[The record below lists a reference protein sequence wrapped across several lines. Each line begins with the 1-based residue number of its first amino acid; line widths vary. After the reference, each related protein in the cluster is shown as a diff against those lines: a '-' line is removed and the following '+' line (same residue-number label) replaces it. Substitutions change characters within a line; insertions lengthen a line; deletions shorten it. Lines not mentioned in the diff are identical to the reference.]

1 MKRIAPTLALLFLF
15 CSAYGQNRPKFLYA
29 EFADQSVTFYPFY
42 KPFGSNFDPAV
53 SLGGGIDYRQNGN
66 LTLFQ
71 TVQLTGYKTFV
82 AGDGFHLTSS
92 FGYRYDHSS
101 GLFGEVM
108 LGLGTSLFFSSRQSY
123 TMDENGIYEP
133 TYPLHF
139 VAELPL
145 DLLIGYGIGKLSFY
159 IKYRYMVEAPYT
171 ESMPILPTS
180 LLGLGLRYNI
190 SEAGK

>member
-1 MKRIAPTLALLFLF
+1 MKKLLFFILIIL
-15 CSAYGQNRPKFLYA
+15 SVLAIGQDRSKFLFA
-29 EFADQSVTFYPFY
+29 EFADQSVTLYPFY
-42 KPFGSNFDPAV
+42 KPFGSNFDPAFT
-53 SLGGGIDYRQNGN
+53 LGGGIDYRQKSN

-71 TVQLTGYKTFV
+71 TVQLTGYKTFI
-82 AGDGFHLTSS
+82 AGQGIHITSS
-92 FGYRYDHSS
+92 FGYRYNHSS

-108 LGLGTSLFFSSRQSY
+108 LGLGTSMFFSSRQSY
-123 TMDENGIYEP
+123 TLDENHEYEP
-133 TYPLHF
+133 TYPLHI
-139 VAELPL
+139 VAALPL
-145 DLLIGYGIGKLSFY
+145 DMLIGYKNGKVSIF